1 MEPEEK
7 MRILRN
13 WEGRII
19 TAQLEDDSMWGMFFF
34 MFGVMVVMVL
44 LLLNEQ

>member
-1 MEPEEK
+1 MEEEEK
-7 MRILRN
+7 LRILRN

-34 MFGVMVVMVL
+34 MLGVTIVIVL
-44 LLLNEQ
+44 LLFNEQ